1 MEQGCFN
8 ARHMERFRKL
18 ASLPGFSGSIIPGI
32 SIELGRDVDNTMDV
46 DDAADDCCLGGVDDN
61 ANIAEG
67 NEDDDDHNY
76 DQEDEEIQA
85 MVIALMSL
93 SVDAPGVLLV

>member
-1 MEQGCFN
+1 
-8 ARHMERFRKL
+8 MERFRKL
-18 ASLPGFSGSIIPGI
+18 ASLPRFSGSIIPGI
-32 SIELGRDVDNTMDV
+32 SIKLGRDVDNTMDV
-46 DDAADDCCLGGVDDN
+46 DNTADDCCLCGVDDN

-67 NEDDDDHNY
+67 DEDDNNHNY
-76 DQEDEEIQA
+76 DKEDEEIQT